1 MSWGKKGM
9 NQNWVQEG
17 WNIRKQ
23 LEAIL
28 VRGWTLQAVD
38 DGEEREEV
46 STIDEAMEL
55 IDGVD
60 ESWVFF
66 EGGAFLFLVRGNMPW
81 EVICDYSP
89 ALDPAI
95 LDFER

>member
-1 MSWGKKGM
+1 MPSE
-9 NQNWVQEG
+9 NWIEEG
-17 WNIRKQ
+17 LNIRRQ
-23 LEAIL
+23 LEAAIDG
-28 VRGWTLQAVD
+28 GWALQAVD

-66 EGGAFLFLVRGNMPW
+66 DGGAFLFLVRGNMPW
-81 EVICDYSP
+81 EVVCDYSP
-89 ALDPAI
+89 VLDPVI
-95 LDFER
+95 LDLES